1 MKKISL
7 LIISTILSVAF
18 LQAQT
23 PFSKGDKIVSVGL
36 GLGTYGVSGKTTF
49 PPTSVS
55 FDYGV
60 KNNLFDAKS
69 SLSVGGYLGY
79 YASKSS
85 YTYLNDVYGW
95 RYSNILLG
103 ARGAIHYDFI
113 PKLDTYAGLLL
124 GYDIASVSSYGTHQ
138 PNNTYSESSG
148 GFIHSIFVGGRYYF
162 TNKIAAFGEI
172 GYGLSAIELGVSFK
186 L

>member
-7 LIISTILSVAF
+7 LVIATVLSVLG

-23 PFSKGDKIVSVGL
+23 PFVKGDKVISVGL
-36 GLGTYGVSGKTTF
+36 GLGTYGVSGKTTI

-55 FDYGV
+55 FDYGIRD
-60 KNNLFDAKS
+60 NLFDAKS

-79 YASKSS
+79 YATKSS
-85 YTYLNDVYGW
+85 FTYLNESYGW
-95 RYSNILLG
+95 KYSNILLG
-103 ARGAIHYDFI
+103 VRGAVHYDFM

-124 GYDIASVSSYGTHQ
+124 GYDIGSVSSYGTHQ
-138 PNNTYSESSG
+138 PNTYSDSNG
-148 GFIHSIFVGGRYYF
+148 GFLNSIFIGGRYYF
-162 TNKIAAFGEI
+162 TEKIAAFGEI
-172 GYGLSAIELGVSFK
+172 GYGLSAIELGISFK